1 MLADIQAPVML
12 RMTAELQAEYDTVL
26 GMLLALNWRCRL
38 TESRHELQESGCN
51 NIWLL
56 YNCHHMQDKHAR

>member
-1 MLADIQAPVML
+1 M
-12 RMTAELQAEYDTVL
+12 L